1 MKHSTDHMLGSVE
14 STNKVS
20 SEAVKE
26 LDEATKEQI
35 FDSAKSFS
43 RIKENKELLDRD
55 TLINRLRE
63 ELSNMLEESRYFL
76 EKKDYKAFMLSEKE
90 TEKLFP
96 EYESLILGKATP
108 DKVLSNIQKLEE
120 TWAIRKRER

>member
-1 MKHSTDHMLGSVE
+1 
-14 STNKVS
+14 
-20 SEAVKE
+20 
-26 LDEATKEQI
+26 
-35 FDSAKSFS
+35 
-43 RIKENKELLDRD
+43 
-55 TLINRLRE
+55 
-63 ELSNMLEESRYFL
+63 MLEESRYFL

-120 TWAIRKRER
+120 T

>member
-35 FDSAKSFS
+35 FDSVKSFS

-120 TWAIRKRER
+120 T